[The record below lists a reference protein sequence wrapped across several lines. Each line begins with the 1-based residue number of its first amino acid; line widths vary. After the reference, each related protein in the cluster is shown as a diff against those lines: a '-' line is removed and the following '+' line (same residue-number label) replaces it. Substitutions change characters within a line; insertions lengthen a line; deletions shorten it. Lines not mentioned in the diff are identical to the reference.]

1 MSSVQIFL
9 LTPFPGP
16 ALFVTALGEAS
27 FGQEP
32 QCFSAQDLCKAAVGR
47 SISGAPNGAQ
57 GLSASIMG
65 NTTVATVNSSTPPDT

>member
-1 MSSVQIFL
+1 MSPVQIFL
-9 LTPFPGP
+9 LTAFPGP

-47 SISGAPNGAQ
+47 SVSGAPSGAE
-57 GLSASIMG
+57 GLSARVTG
-65 NTTVATVNSSTPPDT
+65 NTAVATVNSSTPPDT